1 MAHDSVSLRPH
12 QVEALEAVVAG
23 LDIPPGKRIPAGGLR
38 GTVVSACGTGKTFI
52 GAAAAKRLVPY
63 GRVLVLVPTLELLA
77 QTVVEWRGFGHAGP
91 MVAVC
96 SLGDDRRLHAMGV
109 RCTTSV
115 PQLSLWHGSGPVT
128 VFATYASLGVV
139 TEAHAGV
146 YGLPMDL
153 WDLVL
158 VDEAHRTSGLMGK
171 AWAAVHD
178 QEVLPAMRRLY
189 MTATPRIWEE
199 RPAPRVRRD
208 ADGEGVPA
216 VLDRLPE
223 EMACSMDDEAVFGP
237 LLYELDLSEAIAR
250 GLLARY
256 QIVVAEVRD
265 GSLTA
270 ERLYGESR
278 YAESVRGERLAVLQ
292 AALLETMAAHDLT
305 RCITFHHRTMEARAF
320 SEGLERVVKQLHAG
334 DPGRYPAGV
343 WTSWLSGE
351 HEADV
356 RAERLTRFGNRAG
369 RAVLSNCR
377 VLGEGVDVP
386 SVDSVALIDPK
397 GSAVDIVQAIGRA
410 LRQKPGQGK
419 LATLVV
425 PVILGPDESPED
437 MPYSPAYR
445 PLVKVLNGLRAHD
458 ERAVEMLA
466 IPQESTARTKAGS
479 SYLGEEPGE
488 GEAEQRA
495 LLRFGSHRDPAL
507 VARFVRYNLLEPEHA
522 NWKAGHRA
530 AVAFRRR
537 AGHLEVPY
545 GHRELTPNGQHSFP
559 LGRWLADQ
567 RRAMGAGT
575 LPAQRAAD
583 LEELGIDWN
592 PADTGWEEN
601 LAAARAYYAS
611 AGTLAAPVTATAL
624 DKPVGQ
630 WLANCR
636 KGIALG
642 KDPVRAARR
651 AAQLA
656 EIDPDW
662 RPGWPVDWQRAYAAV
677 AQILATGTVL
687 EDIVPGV
694 TAAGKDV
701 GRWLQRQRER
711 VVWAGLAEGQRERLT
726 ALGATPPT
734 PTTKTPETKTPETAG
749 PDTATAT
756 LDGSGTSA
764 VVAPNTGAA
773 TGAKTGAVVGPNTGA
788 ATGPKT
794 STETEPAP
802 RGKRTPSGSTGIS
815 AAFLRGCKALE
826 QYRARTGSV
835 EAVSRAH
842 IEVLADGTQVRLG
855 VWLSNTKQR
864 RAGLNREQLEK
875 LADLGLP
882 WAQVQA
888 RAQA

>member
-1 MAHDSVSLRPH
+1 MAHEAISLRPH
-12 QVEALEAVVAG
+12 QIEALEAVVAG
-23 LDIPPGKRIPAGGLR
+23 LDIPPGKRIPAEGLR

-52 GAAAAKRLVPY
+52 GAAAAKRLVPH

-96 SLGDDRRLHAMGV
+96 SLNDDPRLHAMGV
-109 RCTTSV
+109 RCTTSA

-139 TEAHAGV
+139 TEAHTGE

-158 VDEAHRTSGLMGK
+158 VDEAHRTSGSLGK
-171 AWAAVHD
+171 AWAAVHE
-178 QEVLPAMRRLY
+178 QELLPAMRRLY
-189 MTATPRIWEE
+189 MTATPRVWEE
-199 RPAPRVRRD
+199 RPAPRLLRSLRESG
-208 ADGEGVPA
+208 GEGVPA
-216 VLDRLPE
+216 ALDPLPE
-223 EMACSMDDEAVFGP
+223 EMACSMDDEAIYGP
-237 LLYELDLSEAIAR
+237 VLYELDLSEAIAR

-265 GSLTA
+265 DSLTP

-278 YAESVRGERLAVLQ
+278 HEESVRGERLAVLQ
-292 AALLETMAAHDLT
+292 AALLETMASHDLT

-320 SEGLERVVKQLHAG
+320 SEGLGRVVKRLHAE
-334 DPGRYPAGV
+334 DPERYPAEV

-351 HEADV
+351 HDPDL
-356 RAERLTRFGNRAG
+356 RAERLTRFGSRVG
-369 RAVLSNCR
+369 RAVMSNCR
-377 VLGEGVDVP
+377 VLSEGVDVP

-425 PVILGPDESPED
+425 PVILGRDEGPED
-437 MPYSPAYR
+437 MPYSLAYR

-479 SYLGEEPGE
+479 SYLGAEPVE
-488 GEAEQRA
+488 GEVEQRA

-530 AVAFRRR
+530 AVAFRKRT
-537 AGHLEVPY
+537 GHLNVPY
-545 GHRELTPNGQHSFP
+545 EHRELTPNQHSFP

-567 RRAMGAGT
+567 RRALQAGT
-575 LPAQRAAD
+575 LAAQRAAD
-583 LEELGIDWN
+583 LEELGIDWT

-601 LAAARAYYAS
+601 LAAARAYYAT

-642 KDPVRAARR
+642 KDPQRAERR

-662 RPGWPVDWQRAYAAV
+662 RPAWPVDWQRTYAAV
-677 AQILATGTVL
+677 GQMIAMGTVL

-694 TAAGKDV
+694 TASGTDV
-701 GRWLQRQRER
+701 GRWLQRQRQH
-711 VVWAGLAEGQRERLT
+711 VVWVGLAAGQRERLT
-726 ALGATPPT
+726 GLGVTPPL
-734 PTTKTPETKTPETAG
+734 PVIVEAGTA
-749 PDTATAT
+749 PIV
-756 LDGSGTSA
+756 GS
-764 VVAPNTGAA
+764 
-773 TGAKTGAVVGPNTGA
+773 KTGGK
-788 ATGPKT
+788 GPK
-794 STETEPAP
+794 
-802 RGKRTPSGSTGIS
+802 GMS

-826 QYRARTGSV
+826 QYRARTGTV

-842 IEVLADGTQVRLG
+842 TETLEDGTEVRLG
-855 VWLSNTKQR
+855 VWLSNTKTR
-864 RAGLNREQLEK
+864 RATLSREQVER
-875 LADLGLP
+875 LAGLGLE
-882 WAQVQA
+882 WARIQA
-888 RAQA
+888 QEGAA